1 MASYQRLE
9 DLAAGTEWLVK
20 AEPAPTTCAHASR
33 ASTVVRRNRPAWH
46 GAATTTTRVEKRAM
60 SRVQYTY
67 GVPSTSFFVQ
77 LTSTGTTN
85 SQTATPPAG
94 AVGFFIQVG
103 TTSGYITLDGSTP
116 SSSNGLLIT
125 KDQLPMFIPVAQTII
140 LRSSAGANSVASIQW
155 VR

>member
-1 MASYQRLE
+1 
-9 DLAAGTEWLVK
+9 
-20 AEPAPTTCAHASR
+20 
-33 ASTVVRRNRPAWH
+33 
-46 GAATTTTRVEKRAM
+46 M

-67 GVPSTSFFVQ
+67 GIPSTSFFTQ

-116 SSSNGLLIT
+116 SSSNGLLIA